1 MSKFFAVC
9 LRRLKSK
16 DFQEKPFEV
25 LRQLFFKLLKELG
38 RVTHFCA
45 VAANIKKY
53 LPTYLLPATSKITE
67 CSATKSTT
75 SKHGVVLPFLIFK
88 HLENRLFRTRFKL
101 AISNKL
107 YTFIHDTKLETIW
120 TVLPIIVVLSIA
132 VPSFIL
138 LYALDA
144 ALDSVVVIKAI
155 GHQWYWNY
163 ECEFTP
169 LLSKFPETPLSVCF
183 DSYMIYD
190 SQLKE
195 GQIRLLEVDNPIYIP
210 YRLPVDLIVTSVDVI
225 HSWAVPSL
233 GIKID
238 GLPGR
243 LNHSG
248 LFIERKGVF
257 YGQCSEL
264 CGVNHGFMPIK
275 VVSVSFSDFMDYCYN
290 FAVSNG
296 KVVSWGFKSPAK
308 SV

>member
-1 MSKFFAVC
+1 MKKFFAVC
-9 LRRLKSK
+9 LRRLRSK
-16 DFQEKPFEV
+16 DFQDKPFQV
-25 LRQLFFKLLKELG
+25 IKQLVFKLLKELS
-38 RVTHFCA
+38 R
-45 VAANIKKY
+45 
-53 LPTYLLPATSKITE
+53 LLPSNSILANVNKSLFGRIIPFFSNQTSSKKLIT
-67 CSATKSTT
+67 KRF
-75 SKHGVVLPFLIFK
+75 KLPFLIFK
-88 HLENRLFRTRFKL
+88 HLENQFFRARFKL
-101 AISNKL
+101 AVSNKL

-120 TVLPIIVVLSIA
+120 TILPIIVVLSIA

-163 ECEFTP
+163 ECEFAP
-169 LLSKFPETPLSVCF
+169 ILSKSPETALSVCF

-195 GQIRLLEVDNPIYIP
+195 GQIRLLEVDNPVYIP

-275 VVSVSFSDFMDYCYN
+275 VVAVSFSDFIDYCYN
-290 FAVSNG
+290 FATSNG
-296 KVVSWGFKSPAK
+296 KVVTWGAKTSVK

>member
-1 MSKFFAVC
+1 MFNFFSN
-9 LRRLKSK
+9 LINKIKSK
-16 DFQEKPFEV
+16 DLQGKQSDSIKLFLDNFFQNLKTFGLNDITSVNFEKF
-25 LRQLFFKLLKELG
+25 LKLFPAYKYYSPAK
-38 RVTHFCA
+38 RIA
-45 VAANIKKY
+45 V
-53 LPTYLLPATSKITE
+53 
-67 CSATKSTT
+67 
-75 SKHGVVLPFLIFK
+75 PFLVFK
-88 HLENRLFRTRFKL
+88 HLESRLFRSRLKL
-101 AISNKL
+101 SVSNKL
-107 YTFIHDTKLETIW
+107 YTFIHDTKIETIW
-120 TVLPIIVVLSIA
+120 TVLPIIIVLSIA

-163 ECEFTP
+163 ECEFSP
-169 LLSKFPETPLSVCF
+169 LLSKFTETPLSVCF
-183 DSYMIYD
+183 DSYLVYD

-195 GQIRLLEVDNPIYIP
+195 GQIRLLEVDNPLYIP

-275 VVSVSFSDFMDYCYN
+275 VVAVSFSDFMDYCYN
-290 FAVSNG
+290 FAISNG
-296 KVVSWGFKSPAK
+296 KIVSWGFKAPAK
-308 SV
+308 IS

>member
-1 MSKFFAVC
+1 MSNFFSNLLAKIN
-9 LRRLKSK
+9 LKNLK
-16 DFQEKPFEV
+16 ENPAAFTKAY
-25 LRQLFFKLLKELG
+25 LINFFKNLLG
-38 RVTHFCA
+38 PSTFA
-45 VAANIKKY
+45 IVAANIKKISGIN
-53 LPTYLLPATSKITE
+53 LQTFDNKVIRSVAI
-67 CSATKSTT
+67 
-75 SKHGVVLPFLIFK
+75 PFLIFK
-88 HLENRLFRTRFKL
+88 HLENSLFRSRLKL

-107 YTFIHDTKLETIW
+107 YTFIHDTKIETIW
-120 TVLPIIVVLSIA
+120 TILPIIVVLSIA

-169 LLSKFPETPLSVCF
+169 MLSKFSEAPLSVCF
-183 DSYMIYD
+183 DSYMVYD

-195 GQIRLLEVDNPIYIP
+195 GQIRLLEVDNPLYIP

-275 VVSVSFSDFMDYCYN
+275 VVAVSFSDFMDYCYN
-290 FAVSNG
+290 FAISNG
-296 KVVSWGFKSPAK
+296 KVVTWGVKSLPKA
-308 SV
+308 V

>member
-1 MSKFFAVC
+1 MLNFFSNLLAKIN
-9 LRRLKSK
+9 LK
-16 DFQEKPFEV
+16 
-25 LRQLFFKLLKELG
+25 QLKENPAAFIKIFLINFFKNLLGPSLFDI
-38 RVTHFCA
+38 VT
-45 VAANIKKY
+45 ANIKKIFGVN
-53 LPTYLLPATSKITE
+53 LQTSD
-67 CSATKSTT
+67 
-75 SKHGVVLPFLIFK
+75 SKVIRSVVIPFLIFK
-88 HLENRLFRTRFKL
+88 HLESSLFRSRLKL
-101 AISNKL
+101 AVSNKL
-107 YTFIHDTKLETIW
+107 YAFIHDTKIETIW

-169 LLSKFPETPLSVCF
+169 LLSKFAEAPLSVCF
-183 DSYMIYD
+183 DSYMVYD

-195 GQIRLLEVDNPIYIP
+195 GQIRLLEVDNPLYIP

-248 LFIERKGVF
+248 LFIERKGIF

-275 VVSVSFSDFMDYCYN
+275 VVAVSFSDFMDYCYN
-290 FAVSNG
+290 FALSNG
-296 KVVSWGFKSPAK
+296 KIVSWGVKSLPKTA
-308 SV
+308 

>member
-1 MSKFFAVC
+1 MSDFFSS
-9 LRRLKSK
+9 LLKRLKSK
-16 DFQEKPFEV
+16 EFQDKPA
-25 LRQLFFKLLKELG
+25 QGFKLLWEDFFSALINFFNFKNFLKSQNSSSTV
-38 RVTHFCA
+38 RT
-45 VAANIKKY
+45 KKI
-53 LPTYLLPATSKITE
+53 LI
-67 CSATKSTT
+67 
-75 SKHGVVLPFLIFK
+75 PFLIFK
-88 HLENRLFRTRFKL
+88 HLENRLFRSRLKL

-107 YTFIHDTKLETIW
+107 YTFVHDTKIETIW

-163 ECEFTP
+163 ECEFNP
-169 LLSKFPETPLSVCF
+169 MLSKFADTPLSVCF
-183 DSYMIYD
+183 DSYMVYD

-290 FAVSNG
+290 FAISNG
-296 KVVSWGFKSPAK
+296 KVVSWGFKPSAK
-308 SV
+308 VV

>member
-1 MSKFFAVC
+1 MSSFFSSLLNKLNFKQIKQNPLASFKVA
-9 LRRLKSK
+9 LISFLKNLLGP
-16 DFQEKPFEV
+16 E
-25 LRQLFFKLLKELG
+25 LFDALSN
-38 RVTHFCA
+38 
-45 VAANIKKY
+45 NIKKFSGIDLQ
-53 LPTYLLPATSKITE
+53 LPKNFVRSIAI
-67 CSATKSTT
+67 
-75 SKHGVVLPFLIFK
+75 PFLIFK
-88 HLENRLFRTRFKL
+88 HLENRLFRSRLKL
-101 AISNKL
+101 AVSNKL
-107 YTFIHDTKLETIW
+107 YTFIHDTKIETIW
-120 TVLPIIVVLSIA
+120 TVLPIIIVLSIA

-163 ECEFTP
+163 ECEFSP
-169 LLSKFPETPLSVCF
+169 LLSKLADAPLSICF
-183 DSYMIYD
+183 DSYMVYD

-195 GQIRLLEVDNPIYIP
+195 GQIRLLEVDNPLYIP

-290 FAVSNG
+290 FALSNG
-296 KVVSWGFKSPAK
+296 KIVSWGIKSLPEATT
-308 SV
+308 